1 MFLEYIMQ
9 LIFRQFFNLKYPK
22 YQATLAITC
31 VVLFVV
37 PALLLKSNFS
47 KKSHAP
53 TWQDASDIAPP
64 SLVKK
69 ALSFDSTGRIDDKS
83 IKVMQIPSQGS
94 GHLYIFDFRSPQL
107 CGVGGCVYLV
117 YHESGKLLL
126 QLIANPNLPPKEE
139 LFRTSDTVINGFPC
153 LVVTQT
159 TATENM
165 VSHTQYCYQSGRFVR
180 LNEAFSTVGQDF
192 LWGEEKR

>member
-1 MFLEYIMQ
+1 MQ
-9 LIFRQFFNLKYPK
+9 LIFKQFPNLKYPK
-22 YQATLAITC
+22 AQVIVVISCL
-31 VVLFVV
+31 VLFVV
-37 PALLLKSNFS
+37 SALLVKFNFS

-53 TWQDASDIAPP
+53 IWQDARNSAPP

-69 ALSFDSTGRIDDKS
+69 VLSFDSTGRIDDKS

-94 GHLYIFDFRSPQL
+94 GHLYIFDFRSPQF
-107 CGVGGCVYLV
+107 CGVGGCVYPV

-126 QLIANPNLPPKEE
+126 QLIASPNLPPKEE
-139 LFRTSDTVINGFPC
+139 LFRTSDTVINKFPC

-165 VSHTQYCYQSGRFVR
+165 VSRTQYCYQSGRFVR
-180 LNEAFSTVGQDF
+180 LNEAFSVVKHDF